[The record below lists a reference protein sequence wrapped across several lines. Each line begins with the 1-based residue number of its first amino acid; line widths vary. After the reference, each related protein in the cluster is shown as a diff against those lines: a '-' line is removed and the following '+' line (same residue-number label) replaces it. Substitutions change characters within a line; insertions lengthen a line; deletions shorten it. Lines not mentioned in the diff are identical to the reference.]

1 MVKRKMTAISIP
13 HIHAPSLPALPLEIM
28 TRQTAFGVKIS
39 PSVVS
44 PSVVFPS
51 VVFPYVVSPSVA
63 GWVLTPLWGTSVA
76 GWVLTPL
83 WSTSVAGWELTPLW
97 STSVAGWILTPL
109 RKSFSA
115 NTEDDAD
122 TQSKLQGE
130 HDVAGVR

>member
-51 VVFPYVVSPSVA
+51 V
-63 GWVLTPLWGTSVA
+63 A

-83 WSTSVAGWELTPLW
+83 WSTSVAGWVLTPLW

-130 HDVAGVR
+130 HDVAGV